1 MKYTVVFSLNEK
13 YCKGMSGMMMMQRRN
28 TDYNHLDLFV
38 KLKSVVKLAKEEVE
52 SQLRLSKID
61 SIRYEVELPIVNKKE
76 YLNSFHK
83 LSEFMVNN
91 ASPLELVENTRDD
104 IMEMANRSFSPEVDL
119 MTMYK
124 GVLSYITINETSGEM
139 YQTQNLNIPWFVE
152 DDTVSSSLKSQ
163 DVVLNKGDSISY
175 AVEIEGEYLII
186 KNVVLI

>member
-1 MKYTVVFSLNEK
+1 
-13 YCKGMSGMMMMQRRN
+13 
-28 TDYNHLDLFV
+28 
-38 KLKSVVKLAKEEVE
+38 
-52 SQLRLSKID
+52 
-61 SIRYEVELPIVNKKE
+61 
-76 YLNSFHK
+76 
-83 LSEFMVNN
+83 MVIN

-119 MTMYK
+119 MNMYK
-124 GVLSYITINETSGEM
+124 DALSYITINETSGEM

-152 DDTVSSSLKSQ
+152 DDAVSSSLKSQ

>member
-13 YCKGMSGMMMMQRRN
+13 YCKGMSGMMMQRRN

-152 DDTVSSSLKSQ
+152 DDAVSPSLKSQ

-175 AVEIEGEYLII
+175 AVEIEGEYLIV